1 MTATQVPE
9 SGKDSNSIQ
18 KREVTDNTERVKR
31 SDKGSPQ
38 TAPPVGQKDNLG
50 VPQKVN
56 RFDGGTVLMS
66 TSLDEVLQDSENL
79 EDIVESNANSIQQT
93 VDQKDTIETA
103 RLNQKLDITPKAD
116 PIDF

>member
-1 MTATQVPE
+1 
-9 SGKDSNSIQ
+9 
-18 KREVTDNTERVKR
+18 
-31 SDKGSPQ
+31 
-38 TAPPVGQKDNLG
+38 
-50 VPQKVN
+50 
-56 RFDGGTVLMS
+56 MS